1 MSASRRIKNRADFIQ
16 TVAFI
21 FGTLSF
27 IIIMLSFG
35 EAPWHSPKPK
45 TVEATPAEVEAIRQL
60 KSSTKNDNAK
70 VAVCKQESLYYSAQ
84 GATFLKSVQKK
95 LGKRD
100 SYSFEIF
107 ELEDGEIFVKGEEMA
122 FIPFEKINYN
132 GNVVWL
138 YLPVTHKDARDKG
151 FSAMYEAYSYPATR
165 DQRDE
170 WKQKMYSYFE
180 KDVFYEKNSM
190 EGVLL
195 LDWGKGDVTFVN
207 VKFSWKFDEKTLI
220 SYEGETY
227 YRNSKGSPVR
237 NYLELPHNI
246 LVDQEKTGSKVS
258 FTINR

>member
-1 MSASRRIKNRADFIQ
+1 MRVRPRYKKGWIFRQSA
-16 TVAFI
+16 V
-21 FGTLSF
+21 F
-27 IIIMLSFG
+27 IIGALSLVTLIAALG
-35 EAPWHSPKPK
+35 GAPWRSPKPE
-45 TVEATPAEVEAIRQL
+45 TVEATPAEVDAIKKL

-132 GNVVWL
+132 GKTVWL
-138 YLPVTHKDARDKG
+138 YLPVTHKDARENG

-170 WKQKMYSYFE
+170 WKQAMYSYFE

-195 LDWGKGDVTFVN
+195 FDWSQSDVTFVN